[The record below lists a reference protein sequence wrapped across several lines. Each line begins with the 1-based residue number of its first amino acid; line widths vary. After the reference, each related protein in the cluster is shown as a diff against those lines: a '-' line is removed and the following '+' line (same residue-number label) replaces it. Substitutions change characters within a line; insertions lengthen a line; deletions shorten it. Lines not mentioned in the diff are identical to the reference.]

1 MTRSRALKAHFPLL
15 AILFLAL
22 VLRVGYAFLASG
34 TPLAE
39 LLLLDSEFYDR
50 QARSLLAGTGWSE
63 GVFFMNPFYPY
74 FLAAVYWLAGPGWAK
89 VVAVQA
95 GLGTASCLLTYL
107 VGAAVWGRRA
117 GLAAAGLLAVQGVV
131 VFYDGSLLT
140 ASPILF
146 LNLLGLYL
154 LQRWRAEPRSAW
166 LWTAGFSL
174 GLSALARPL
183 ILLWVGF
190 LGVWMLA
197 RRQPRA
203 WLHLAV
209 GCALPLLPALAH
221 NWVVGGE
228 FGLTTSSA
236 GMNFYVG
243 NHPEATGIYSQV
255 PFVDSAEPDRER
267 QGFQR
272 EAERRLGRTLSP
284 AGASAF
290 WWREGLSFAVEHP
303 GEFLRLCGRKIAL
316 FWNGVEAQNNLSYY
330 FAADWV
336 PPLWFLP
343 GWGLLAPLGMA
354 AWAVWARRREPVLEL
369 YVLAYLAGC
378 TIFFVSSEY
387 RLPVVPVLALWAGS
401 GLVEGWAALKQG
413 RWGPLAWAAG
423 VFLGFS
429 LLVHWSDPLI
439 ERLQSRRVDYHNF
452 SVLYERKGNLE
463 RARQMAIRCL
473 SIDPSFAPAQQTLAR
488 LDRRREGGTAAGEDS
503 LAAEALRRYGEGDFG
518 GALAHFAEL
527 VAMNPKEAKYLNS
540 LGLCYY
546 KMGNLSRAD
555 SAYQEALSLN
565 PDYAV
570 AHYNIALLRLAQAAP
585 DQAMVCLRRA
595 LALEPGYRPAR
606 YKLGEV
612 LAAKG
617 ERGAAASIWASLL
630 AETPGDPV
638 LSARLDSLREAQ
650 GVRGR

>member
-1 MTRSRALKAHFPLL
+1 MAQSRALSHPYPLL
-15 AILFLAL
+15 AILFLAF
-22 VLRVGYAFLASG
+22 VLRVGYACLASS

-39 LLLLDSEFYDR
+39 VLLLDSEFYDR
-50 QARSLLAGTGWSE
+50 QARSLLAGTGWTE

-74 FLAAVYWLAGPGWAK
+74 FLAAVYWLVGPGWAK
-89 VVAVQA
+89 VVVVQA
-95 GLGTASCLLTYL
+95 VLGTASCLLTYL
-107 VGAAVWGRRA
+107 LGAAVWGRGA
-117 GLAAAGLLAVQGVV
+117 GLVAAGLLAVQGVV

-154 LQRWRAEPRSAW
+154 LQRWRAEPRSGW
-166 LWTAGFSL
+166 LWAAGFSL

-183 ILLWVGF
+183 ILIWVVL
-190 LGVWMLA
+190 LGGWMFA
-197 RRQPRA
+197 QRQPRA
-203 WLHLAV
+203 WLHLV
-209 GCALPLLPALAH
+209 LGCALPLLPALAH

-243 NHPEATGIYSQV
+243 NHLGATGIYAQV

-272 EAERRLGRTLSP
+272 EAERRLGRPLSP
-284 AGASAF
+284 AGVSAY
-290 WWREGLSFAVEHP
+290 WWREGMQFAVENA
-303 GEFLRLCGRKIAL
+303 GEYLRLCGRKIAL

-336 PPLWFLP
+336 PPLGFLP
-343 GWGLLAPLGMA
+343 GWGVLAPLGMA

-401 GLVEGWAALKQG
+401 GLVAGWAAMKQG
-413 RWGPLAWAAG
+413 RWRPLAGAAG

-429 LLVHWSDPLI
+429 YLVYWSDPLI

-452 SVLYERKGNLE
+452 AVLYERQGNLE

-473 SIDPSFAPAQQTLAR
+473 SIDPSFAPAQQALAR
-488 LDRRREGGTAAGEDS
+488 LDRRLEGGTAVGEDS

-518 GALAHFAEL
+518 GALARFVEL
-527 VAMNPKEAKYLNS
+527 VGMNPKDARYFNS

-546 KMGNLSRAD
+546 KMGDLSKAD
-555 SAYQEALSLN
+555 TAYQEALSLN

-595 LALEPGYRPAR
+595 LALEPAYRAAR

-612 LAAKG
+612 LAAQGK
-617 ERGAAASIWASLL
+617 RGAAATIWASLL
-630 AETPGDPV
+630 AEMPGDPV
-638 LSARLDSLREAQ
+638 LSARLDSLRDAE